1 MPRCD
6 EQRAPTAA
14 TDQLRALWRSLQP
27 MTPELAA
34 LVAKLLS
41 AALHLVAADPR
52 AAADGGFPVGGPA
65 PHPTGGCEA
74 CSEAWQAEAT
84 G

>member
-1 MPRCD
+1 MN
-6 EQRAPTAA
+6 ERAPTAA
-14 TDQLRALWRSLQP
+14 ADQLRALWRSLQP

-52 AAADGGFPVGGPA
+52 AAADGGFAA
-65 PHPTGGCEA
+65 PSGRARRPTGGLR
-74 CSEAWQAEAT
+74 
-84 G
+84 GVLR